1 MTNVFHHPTGE
12 SIYEQ
17 SAPPLDNGCSGQQV
31 PTVHV
36 ISDSLGDTAADVA
49 LAAAS
54 QFSSGAVHI
63 ERLPKAQSM
72 DQIKLFLDIHAPENS
87 PEMQDKM
94 VVLYTIADPILREEL
109 KWELERRDIVAV
121 DLLGPSVQ
129 ALSKLTGEVPSGKSG
144 AIRRTDARYFRRIE
158 AMEFSVNHD
167 DGRNTSELD
176 EADIVLIGV
185 SRTSKTPLSMYL
197 AFQGYKVANV
207 PLAPGMAPPEEL
219 FEVEPYRIFGLI
231 STPEV
236 LSEIRARRLGSQEA
250 LKVAG
255 SYAEPTKIEDELADA
270 RALMRKLG
278 CIVIRTDNKAVE
290 ETAQE
295 ILMYFEAAEQARL
308 RKKSSI

>member
-1 MTNVFHHPTGE
+1 MTYNGYNAGDEGQGLDFGCAG
-12 SIYEQ
+12 
-17 SAPPLDNGCSGQQV
+17 SAV

-36 ISDSLGDTAADVA
+36 ISDSLGDTAAEVA

-72 DQIKLFLDIHAPENS
+72 DQIKLFLDIHAPKGDLEA
-87 PEMQDKM
+87 QRRM
-94 VVLYTIADPILREEL
+94 VVFYTIADPIFREEL
-109 KWELERRDIVAV
+109 RWELDRRELRSV
-121 DLLGPSVQ
+121 DLLGPSVD
-129 ALSKLTGEVPSGKSG
+129 ALAWLTGEVPSGKSG

-167 DGRNTSELD
+167 DGRNTHELAK
-176 EADIVLIGV
+176 ADIVLIGV

-207 PLAPGMAPPEEL
+207 PLAVGMTPPPEL
-219 FEVEPYRIFGLI
+219 FDVEPFRIFGLI

-236 LSEIRARRLGSQEA
+236 LSEIRQRRLGSEA
-250 LKVAG
+250 ALLAAG
-255 SYAEPTKIEDELADA
+255 AYAAPEKIEDELKDA
-270 RALMRKLG
+270 RGLMRRLG

-295 ILMYFEAAEQARL
+295 ILMYFEAAELARM
-308 RKKSSI
+308 RQQKGN

>member
-1 MTNVFHHPTGE
+1 MENISHSSFCEDGLSVDF
-12 SIYEQ
+12 
-17 SAPPLDNGCSGQQV
+17 GCCAAYV

-63 ERLPKAQSM
+63 QRLPKTQNLE
-72 DQIKLFLDIHAPENS
+72 QVKQFLDSHKPSDEAVA
-87 PEMQDKM
+87 QGKF
-94 VVLYTIADPILREEL
+94 VVFYTIADPIFREEI
-109 KWELERRDIVAV
+109 KWELERRDCVAV
-121 DLLGPSVQ
+121 DLLGPSVE

-167 DGRNTSELD
+167 DGRNTNELAL
-176 EADIVLIGV
+176 ADIVLIGV
-185 SRTSKTPLSMYL
+185 SRTSKTPLSMYM

-207 PLAPGMAPPEEL
+207 PLAPGVEPPREL
-219 FEVEPYRIFGLI
+219 FDLEPHRIFGLL
-231 STPEV
+231 STPQI
-236 LSEIRARRLGSQEA
+236 LSEIRYRRLGTAEA
-250 LKVAG
+250 RAAAG
-255 SYAEPTKIEDELADA
+255 SYAEPLLIEDELKEA

-278 CIVIRTDNKAVE
+278 CIVVRTDNKAVE

-295 ILMYFEAAEQARL
+295 ILMYFEAAELARFKQNQSQADA
-308 RKKSSI
+308 